1 MINQQ
6 IQNYKIISLIG
17 EGGMGDVY
25 LAEHVSIKRKVA
37 IKVLKSELVK
47 NEEIRLRFKN
57 EASMLAHLQH
67 PNIVGL
73 IDYVEQDGGLFLIM
87 EYVEG
92 KGLDD
97 LVKEQQVPLSI
108 ERAKKLMIQIVEAFI
123 YAHKSGIIHR
133 DVKPSNILVT
143 ADDQIKVLDFGI
155 AKLVGEGNHQLT
167 KTGTQIGTV
176 YYMSP
181 EQVRGQVLDHRSD
194 IYSLGVT
201 FYELLTGVCPYK
213 SLTTEYEIY
222 DRIVKE
228 PLLDLTQTMGA
239 GYRSMWTIIS
249 KATAK
254 EVSDRYQSCAEL
266 AADLNKGIVLTPK
279 ANPVKQA
286 ESSVNSKQ
294 TITEA
299 KPKSKTWLWITLG
312 FLAAGLGIFLAV
324 WFFKGEPENK
334 WHIEQGYYTEG
345 ENFSIHYAFYE
356 VDEGEL
362 MPYQRTVND
371 LIKNF
376 VIDNSFIQDTLTFQ
390 KDSMSVDFI
399 SRLFKE
405 VDADLKIECGANAVY
420 SEIRDSVV
428 IDTNFVKFDQVKL
441 FMYGNMCMGAGLSY
455 NRFHLVER
463 ETAKVLG
470 LQDFVSN
477 VELFTGIA
485 ETQFRD
491 QYGLGPVGNDFSDM
505 YTFTNDQFYCP
516 KNFYIENGNFV
527 FMYDKYEIAP
537 GVAGNVS
544 FSVPISEISHLL
556 TYDISSKL
564 KNQRVVDPE
573 KKVEKGDIDLI
584 QFIDG
589 DCSDY
594 DQETGEYSETYL
606 CNSALFE
613 NESMSGLC
621 SFDGDNYKKIRIKG
635 SGQQLRL
642 EIRESTGS
650 DRLIQLEDD
659 LSITDELII
668 DLDSYLSVGGS
679 IWSIKI
685 YQGEEILFEHEKTT
699 EGCD

>member
-1 MINQQ
+1 MLNQQ
-6 IQNYKIISLIG
+6 IQNYRIISLIG

-25 LAEHVSIKRKVA
+25 LAEHVAIKRKVA
-37 IKVLKSELVK
+37 IKVLKPELVK

-92 KGLDD
+92 QGLDE
-97 LVKEQQVPLSI
+97 LVKAQKVPISI

-155 AKLVGEGNHQLT
+155 AKLVGDGNHQLT

-228 PLLDLTQTMGA
+228 PLLDLTQTMGNA
-239 GYRSMWTIIS
+239 YRSMWTIIS

-254 EVSDRYQSCAEL
+254 DVSDRYQSCEEL

-279 ANPVKQA
+279 ANPSKQA
-286 ESSVNSKQ
+286 ASSVNSAQ
-294 TITEA
+294 TLTEA

-312 FLAAGLGIFLAV
+312 LLAAGLGIFLAV
-324 WFFKGEPENK
+324 WFFKAEPENK
-334 WHIEQGYYTEG
+334 WHIEQGYLSEG
-345 ENFSIHYAFYE
+345 KEYSVNYAFYK

-362 MPYQRTVND
+362 LPYQRKVND
-371 LIKNF
+371 LVEEFVIKNSF
-376 VIDNSFIQDTLTFQ
+376 VKDTLSFQ
-390 KDSMSVDFI
+390 KDSISVEFLQ
-399 SRLFKE
+399 RLLSVSKS
-405 VDADLKIECGANAVY
+405 DAEIECQDIEYG
-420 SEIRDSVV
+420 SELHDSIS
-428 IDTNFVKFDQVKL
+428 IDTNFVKFDQVK
-441 FMYGNMCMGAGLSY
+441 MYMFGYMCGGTGWQAAEY
-455 NRFHLVER
+455 KLVDR

-470 LQDFVSN
+470 LQDIISN
-477 VELFTGIA
+477 IEIFTGIA
-485 ETQFRD
+485 EIQFRK
-491 QYGLGPVGNDFSDM
+491 QYGLGSVGTDFGDEF
-505 YTFTNDQFYCP
+505 TFENDQFYCP
-516 KNFYIENGNFV
+516 KNFYIENGNFT
-527 FMYDKYEIAP
+527 FSYDKYEVAS
-537 GVAGNVS
+537 GAAGNLP

-564 KNQRVVDPE
+564 KNQRVVEPE
-573 KKVEKGDIDLI
+573 TKVEKGDIDII

-594 DQETGEYSETYL
+594 DQETAEYSETYL

-621 SFDGDNYKKIRIKG
+621 SFEGDNYKKIRIKG
-635 SGQQLRL
+635 SGEQLRL
-642 EIRESTGS
+642 EIRESTVS

-659 LSITDELII
+659 LSITGELII

-679 IWSIKI
+679 IWTIKI
-685 YQGEEILFEHEKTT
+685 YQGEEILFEHIKTT

>member
-181 EQVRGQVLDHRSD
+181 EQVRGQILDHRSD

-213 SLTTEYEIY
+213 SFTTEYEIY

-228 PLLDLTQTMGA
+228 PLLDLTQTMGTD
-239 GYRSMWTIIS
+239 YRSMWNIIC

-254 EVSDRYQSCAEL
+254 ECEGRYQSCDEL
-266 AADLNKGIVLTPK
+266 VVDLKKGIVLTPK
-279 ANPVKQA
+279 ASPTKPV
-286 ESSVNSKQ
+286 VNHSNSTNTPVEK
-294 TITEA
+294 T
-299 KPKSKTWLWITLG
+299 KNKTWLWITLG
-312 FLAAGLGIFLAV
+312 IAAAAIGIFLAFT
-324 WFFKGEPENK
+324 FFNPEPENK
-334 WHIEQGYYTEG
+334 WHIQQGYVSEG
-345 ENFSIHYAFYE
+345 KEFSTYYAFYQA
-356 VDEGEL
+356 DEGEL
-362 MPYQRTVND
+362 LPYQRKVND
-371 LIKNF
+371 LVEEFVIKNSF
-376 VIDNSFIQDTLTFQ
+376 VKDTLSFQ
-390 KDSMSVDFI
+390 KDSISVEFLQ
-399 SRLFKE
+399 RLLSVSKS
-405 VDADLKIECGANAVY
+405 DAEIECQDIEYG
-420 SEIRDSVV
+420 SELHDSIS
-428 IDTNFVKFDQVKL
+428 IDTNFVKFDQVKMY
-441 FMYGNMCMGAGLSY
+441 MYGYLCGGTGWQAAEY
-455 NRFHLVER
+455 KLVDR

-470 LQDFVSN
+470 LQDIISN
-477 VELFTGIA
+477 IEIFTGIA
-485 ETQFRD
+485 EIQFRK
-491 QYGLGPVGNDFSDM
+491 QYGLGPVGTDFG
-505 YTFTNDQFYCP
+505 YEFTFENGQFYCP
-516 KNFYIENGNFV
+516 KNFYIENGNFT
-527 FMYDKYEIAP
+527 FSYDKYEVAS
-537 GVAGNVS
+537 GAAGNLP
-544 FSVPISEISHLL
+544 FSVPISEVSHLL
-556 TYDISSKL
+556 NYDISSKL
-564 KNQRVVDPE
+564 KNQRAEDPE
-573 KKVEKGDIDLI
+573 IKFEKGDIDLI

-589 DCSDY
+589 ECADY
-594 DQETGEYSETYL
+594 DQESGEYSESYS
-606 CNSALFE
+606 CNSTLFE
-613 NESMSGLC
+613 NGSYSGLC

-635 SGQQLRL
+635 SGDNLRL
-642 EIRESTGS
+642 EIREKLGS
-650 DRLIQLEDD
+650 DRLIQLEDE

-685 YQGEEILFEHEKTT
+685 YQGEEILFEHEKST

>member
-37 IKVLKSELVK
+37 IKVLKPELVK

-57 EASMLAHLQH
+57 EAAMLAHLQH

-92 KGLDD
+92 QGLDE
-97 LVKEQQVPLSI
+97 LIKAQQTPLSI
-108 ERAKKLMIQIVEAFI
+108 ERAKNLMIQIVEAFV

-155 AKLVGEGNHQLT
+155 AKLVGEGNHHLT

-239 GYRSMWTIIS
+239 AYRSMWTIIS

-254 EVSDRYQSCAEL
+254 EVSDRYQSCEEL
-266 AADLNKGIVLTPK
+266 AADLKKGIVLTPK
-279 ANPVKQA
+279 ATPVKQA
-286 ESSVNSKQ
+286 ASSVNTKQ
-294 TITEA
+294 TFTEA

-312 FLAAGLGIFLAV
+312 VLAAGLGIFLAV
-324 WFFKGEPENK
+324 WFFKVEPENK
-334 WHIEQGYYTEG
+334 WHIEQGYLSEG
-345 ENFSIHYAFYE
+345 KEYSVNYAFYKA
-356 VDEGEL
+356 DEGEL
-362 MPYQRTVND
+362 LPYQRKVND
-371 LIKNF
+371 LVEEF
-376 VIDNSFIQDTLTFQ
+376 VINNSFVKDTLSFQ
-390 KDSMSVDFI
+390 KDSISVEFLQ
-399 SRLFKE
+399 RLLSVSKR
-405 VDADLKIECGANAVY
+405 DAEIECQDIEYG
-420 SEIRDSVV
+420 SELHDSIS
-428 IDTNFVKFDQVKL
+428 IDTNFVKFDQVK
-441 FMYGNMCMGAGLSY
+441 MYMFGYMCGGAGWQAAEY
-455 NRFHLVER
+455 KLVDR

-470 LQDFVSN
+470 LQDIISN
-477 VELFTGIA
+477 IEIFTGIA
-485 ETQFRD
+485 EIQFRK
-491 QYGLGPVGNDFSDM
+491 QYGLGPVGTDFG
-505 YTFTNDQFYCP
+505 YEFTFENGQFYCP
-516 KNFYIENGNFV
+516 KNFYIENGNFT
-527 FMYDKYEIAP
+527 FSYDKYEVAS
-537 GVAGNVS
+537 GAAGNLP
-544 FSVPISEISHLL
+544 FSVPISEVSHLL
-556 TYDISSKL
+556 NYDISSKL
-564 KNQRVVDPE
+564 KNQRAEDPE
-573 KKVEKGDIDLI
+573 IKFEKGDIDLI

-589 DCSDY
+589 ECSDY
-594 DQETGEYSETYL
+594 NEETGEYSETYS
-606 CNSALFE
+606 CDSRLFE
-613 NESMSGLC
+613 NGSMSGLC
-621 SFDGDNYKKIRIKG
+621 SFEGGNYKKIRIKG
-635 SGQQLRL
+635 SGENIRL
-642 EIRESTGS
+642 EIRASGES
-650 DRLIQLEDD
+650 DRIIQLEDE
-659 LSITDELII
+659 LSISDEIII
-668 DLDSYLSVGGS
+668 DLDSYLSIGES
-679 IWSIKI
+679 HWSIKI
-685 YQGEEILFEHEKTT
+685 YQGEELLFEHELTT

>member
-97 LVKEQQVPLSI
+97 LVKEQLVPLSI
-108 ERAKKLMIQIVEAFI
+108 ERAKKLMIQIVEAFV

-143 ADDQIKVLDFGI
+143 TDDQIKVLDFGI

-181 EQVRGQVLDHRSD
+181 EQVRGQVLDNRSD

-228 PLLDLTQTMGA
+228 PLLDLTETMGN

-254 EVSDRYQSCAEL
+254 DVSDRYQSCEEL
-266 AADLNKGIVLTPK
+266 AADLKKGIVLTPK
-279 ANPVKQA
+279 TNPTKPVAN
-286 ESSVNSKQ
+286 SVNSER
-294 TITEA
+294 TVTET

-312 FLAAGLGIFLAV
+312 ILAAGLGIFLAV

-334 WHIEQGYYTEG
+334 WHIEQGYLSEG
-345 ENFSIHYAFYE
+345 KEYSMNYAFYK

-362 MPYQRTVND
+362 LPYQRKVND
-371 LIKNF
+371 LVEEFVIKNSF
-376 VIDNSFIQDTLTFQ
+376 VKDTLSFQ
-390 KDSMSVDFI
+390 KDSISVEYLQ
-399 SRLFKE
+399 RLLSVSKS
-405 VDADLKIECGANAVY
+405 DAEIECQDIEYG
-420 SEIRDSVV
+420 SELHDSIS
-428 IDTNFVKFDQVKL
+428 IDTNFVKFDQVKMYMFG
-441 FMYGNMCMGAGLSY
+441 FMCGGTGWQAAEYK
-455 NRFHLVER
+455 LVDR

-470 LQDFVSN
+470 LQDIISN
-477 VELFTGIA
+477 IEIFTGIA
-485 ETQFRD
+485 EIQFRE
-491 QYGLGPVGNDFSDM
+491 QYGLGPVGTDFG
-505 YTFTNDQFYCP
+505 YEFTFENGQFYCP
-516 KNFYIENGNFV
+516 KNFYIENGNFT
-527 FMYDKYEIAP
+527 FSYEKYEVAA
-537 GVAGNVS
+537 GAAGNLT
-544 FSVPISEISHLL
+544 FSVPISEVSHLL
-556 TYDISSKL
+556 NYDISSKL
-564 KNQRVVDPE
+564 KNQRIEDPE
-573 KKVEKGDIDLI
+573 VKVEKGDIDLI
-584 QFIDG
+584 QFMDG
-589 DCSDY
+589 ECADY
-594 DQETGEYSETYL
+594 DQETGEYGESYS
-606 CNSALFE
+606 CNSTLFE
-613 NESMSGLC
+613 NGSYSGLC
-621 SFDGDNYKKIRIKG
+621 SFDGNNYKRIRIKG
-635 SGQQLRL
+635 SGSNLRL
-642 EIRESTGS
+642 EIRESTGT

-659 LSITDELII
+659 LMVTDELYI
-668 DLDSYLSVGGS
+668 DLDNYLVVGESY
-679 IWSIKI
+679 WSIKI
-685 YQGEEILFEHEKTT
+685 YQGEELLFEHEVTT